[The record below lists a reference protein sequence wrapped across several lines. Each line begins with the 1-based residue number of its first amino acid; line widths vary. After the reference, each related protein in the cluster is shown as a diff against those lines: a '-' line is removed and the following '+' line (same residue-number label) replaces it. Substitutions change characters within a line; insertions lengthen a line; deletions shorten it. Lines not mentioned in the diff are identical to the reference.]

1 MVEDRLAAFLR
12 TMSYHRTTLDYP
24 KNDNPFYSQKSS
36 MGTPYN
42 RYNRLWSHLLGLL
55 HYHAQSDEG
64 QVPLGFYLFWIGWW
78 VSCLY
83 FITIKN
89 EEKIATYKELE
100 EKNDYS

>member
-42 RYNRLWSHLLGLL
+42 RYNMRSSHLLGLL

-64 QVPLGFYLFWIGWW
+64 QVPLRLLPLLDR

-83 FITIKN
+83 FISIKN